1 MEDLLVHNFSIKSHV
16 GDYLV
21 EFDNDLLS
29 NHKKLSSL
37 GTHYI
42 IDLNVVPLLGEKFFS
57 DIAEKGVVLITA
69 NEQTKSYQGIEPII
83 ESLIEK
89 KLKRDSHL
97 VAIGGGITQDITCF
111 IATTFMRGIGWT
123 FVPTTLLAQADSCI
137 GSKSSINFG
146 KAKNILG
153 SFNPPNQVIISE
165 PFLGTL
171 KEEDIKSGIGEII
184 KLYIVDGKLVDSDTI
199 RLNLSKHLYNTLQIK
214 KRFIEEDEFDVG
226 PRNLLNYGH
235 CLGHAIEASTN
246 FGIPHGIAITMGMDI
261 ANRLA
266 KEQNLITDQM
276 YSDMSTVLF
285 TNYYTH
291 KDIPISKAGVF
302 SALTK
307 DKKNTGSKINI
318 ILPVN
323 GALTKH
329 GFENNSTFWEM
340 LENVLFQMP
349 LKIQS

>member
-1 MEDLLVHNFSIKSHV
+1 MHNFSIKSHT
-16 GDYLV
+16 GDYQV
-21 EFDNDLLS
+21 EFNNSIIGSDELYN
-29 NHKKLSSL
+29 L

-42 IDLNVVPLLGEKFFS
+42 IDSNVVPLLGEKFFLA
-57 DIAEKGVVLITA
+57 IQNKEVVFVTA
-69 NEQTKSYQGIEPII
+69 NEKTKSYQGIEPII
-83 ESLIEK
+83 SNLIDK

-111 IATTFMRGIGWT
+111 IATTFMRGISWT

-146 KAKNILG
+146 DTKNILG
-153 SFNPPNQVIISE
+153 SFNPPRRVIISE
-165 PFLGTL
+165 QFLSSL
-171 KEEDIKSGIGEII
+171 AEEDVKSGIGEII
-184 KLYIVDGKLVDSDTI
+184 KLYIVDGKLVDSDNI
-199 RLNLSKHLYNTLQIK
+199 RQNLSEHLYATLQIK
-214 KRFIEEDEFDVG
+214 KRFIEEDEFDQG

-235 CLGHAIEASTN
+235 CLGHAIEAATN

-261 ANRLA
+261 ANKLA
-266 KEQNLITDQM
+266 MKKNLITVDMYNQM
-276 YSDMSTVLF
+276 HEILF
-285 TNYYTH
+285 TNYYSH
-291 KDIPISKAGVF
+291 KNITISQSKVF

-323 GALTKH
+323 GALTKY
-329 GFENNSTFWEM
+329 GFENNSTFWDL
-340 LENVLFQMP
+340 LEDVLLQMP